1 MAGVLC
7 SMLGAVPPSPVGGT
21 SIYFD
26 GSGDYI
32 SARGMGAHAGY
43 PMTIEMWIYP
53 ASTTINGLFDSA
65 PNTAGGIRNWG
76 ANVAAVQGQE
86 GTGATF
92 TVSANV
98 WQHIAFVYDDGS
110 IKVYVNGTLNASGT
124 FSTAGFSWAYF
135 GHEAANNGT
144 MNFGTINNGL
154 TSYNGYM
161 DEIRVSNVVRY
172 SSNFTA
178 PTTRFTDDANTV
190 VLIHGTGT
198 NGSTTF
204 TDDKTA
210 SRTASW
216 MAAAGNAQIS
226 TAQSKFGGSSALF
239 DGTRDSIFVASNVG
253 PSGVPIALG
262 TGQFTIECWVRFNT
276 LAGTNQFSGGI
287 IHSLNY
293 WTLYVYNNKF
303 YFGRPGV
310 ANDLIQS
317 TSIVTNTWYHVAVT
331 RNSSNTINLWVDG
344 VSRASASNFT
354 SNFLADLQFI
364 GFTHSVYTVMNGY
377 IDELRISKTARY
389 TAGFT
394 PSASAFTS
402 DANTLL
408 LCHFDGSNG
417 SKSIVDDARP
427 ANTKTCVAV
436 GNVAISDAQSK
447 FTSSPRTA
455 KTITASGNAQVSTA
469 QSKFGGASALFDGN
483 GDLISTVTSSDFSF
497 GTGDFTIELWV
508 YATASPATG
517 WTPIITLGSSGGGK
531 EIRIGQNMAGSG
543 YGFLMPNAT
552 NTSDLSYAVGTLSL
566 NSWQHLAL
574 VRDGSN
580 LKLYNNGTQVQSQGC
595 GFNFT
600 DTGGIKIA
608 YGVYSGDGYYTGY
621 VDEVRVSNKAR
632 YTTNFTAPT
641 AAFTNDANTL
651 MLLHCDGANA
661 STTFTDDTA

>member
-1 MAGVLC
+1 
-7 SMLGAVPPSPVGGT
+7 
-21 SIYFD
+21 
-26 GSGDYI
+26 
-32 SARGMGAHAGY
+32 
-43 PMTIEMWIYP
+43 
-53 ASTTINGLFDSA
+53 
-65 PNTAGGIRNWG
+65 
-76 ANVAAVQGQE
+76 
-86 GTGATF
+86 
-92 TVSANV
+92 
-98 WQHIAFVYDDGS
+98 
-110 IKVYVNGTLNASGT
+110 
-124 FSTAGFSWAYF
+124 
-135 GHEAANNGT
+135 
-144 MNFGTINNGL
+144 
-154 TSYNGYM
+154 
-161 DEIRVSNVVRY
+161 
-172 SSNFTA
+172 
-178 PTTRFTDDANTV
+178 
-190 VLIHGTGT
+190 
-198 NGSTTF
+198 
-204 TDDKTA
+204 
-210 SRTASW
+210 
-216 MAAAGNAQIS
+216 
-226 TAQSKFGGSSALF
+226 
-239 DGTRDSIFVASNVG
+239 
-253 PSGVPIALG
+253 
-262 TGQFTIECWVRFNT
+262 
-276 LAGTNQFSGGI
+276 
-287 IHSLNY
+287 
-293 WTLYVYNNKF
+293 
-303 YFGRPGV
+303 
-310 ANDLIQS
+310 
-317 TSIVTNTWYHVAVT
+317 
-331 RNSSNTINLWVDG
+331 
-344 VSRASASNFT
+344 
-354 SNFLADLQFI
+354 
-364 GFTHSVYTVMNGY
+364 
-377 IDELRISKTARY
+377 
-389 TAGFT
+389 
-394 PSASAFTS
+394 
-402 DANTLL
+402 
-408 LCHFDGSNG
+408 
-417 SKSIVDDARP
+417 
-427 ANTKTCVAV
+427 VAV